1 MDLPCLRNQE
11 VALVDCD
18 VDDEFIYAA
27 IFQCPRR
34 LLDNIRGSHQT
45 VVEPKN
51 ASGFRAVIEI
61 PSNITELYYDA
72 KFPYR
77 PLVAARV

>member
-1 MDLPCLRNQE
+1 MTSLSM
-11 VALVDCD
+11 
-18 VDDEFIYAA
+18 
-27 IFQCPRR
+27 PRSSNAPG
-34 LLDNIRGSHQT
+34 DPNSIRGSHQT

-61 PSNITELYYDA
+61 PADITELYYDA

>member
-1 MDLPCLRNQE
+1 MDIRCLRNQD
-11 VALVDCD
+11 VVLVDCE

-34 LLDNIRGSHQT
+34 SLNSIRGSQQT

-51 ASGFRAVIEI
+51 ASGFRAVIDI
-61 PSNITELYYDA
+61 PADITELYYDA

-77 PLVAARV
+77 SLVAAGG

>member
-1 MDLPCLRNQE
+1 MDIRCLRNQD
-11 VALVDCD
+11 VVLVDCE
-18 VDDEFIYAA
+18 VDEDFIYAA

-34 LLDNIRGSHQT
+34 LLEAIRGSHQT

-61 PSNITELYYDA
+61 SADITELYYDA

-77 PLVAARV
+77 PLATARV